1 MDPRRVHEHNL
12 PFLRSQYRLDTVS
25 GGLGLIGRDGDL
37 LADQIVH
44 KCRLAYVWPADQCHK
59 S

>member
-1 MDPRRVHEHNL
+1 MYKRQ
-12 PFLRSQYRLDTVS
+12 SQHRLDTVS
-25 GGLGLIGRDGDL
+25 GGLGLVGRDGDL

-44 KCRLAYVWPADQCHK
+44 KRRLAYVWPADQCHK